1 MSRSRCNP
9 NSDKVRILSS
19 CDRPVYVKI
28 CGDEVDG
35 EFAKQMENLNET
47 LKATLLSGFE
57 SKQGEPYTMIVQ
69 DAFGK
74 EIFKKTFN
82 TPREG
87 E

>member
-19 CDRPVYVKI
+19 CDRPVYVKS
-28 CGDEVDG
+28 CDDSSDNNTAQEL
-35 EFAKQMENLNET
+35 ANLNET
-47 LKATLLSGFE
+47 LKAILLSGFE

>member
-19 CDRPVYVKI
+19 CDRPVYVKT
-28 CGDEVDG
+28 CGDEADSEV
-35 EFAKQMENLNET
+35 AKQMANLNET
-47 LKATLLSGFE
+47 LKAILLSGLPADKSE
-57 SKQGEPYTMIVQ
+57 TYTMIVQ

-82 TPREG
+82 APK
-87 E
+87 